1 MSTFEFAVIPLS
13 IVVGLGIARLLSA
26 LASLVE
32 HRDKVRFDA
41 LTLVWVANAM
51 LFHIFFWWVVV
62 GNARAFEEWS
72 LAAFLVL
79 FAWAMVMFFAA
90 ALILPSTAA
99 AGCDLRDRYESIR
112 RPFFAL
118 MAATPAIDVTDSLLK
133 GGIDRILNVL
143 GPTYIVA
150 MMGLALFGIAAMRTA
165 DRRLHWIGAIAG
177 FAGLLG
183 TFVTGWSVLR

>member
-1 MSTFEFAVIPLS
+1 MSTFEFVVILLS
-13 IVVGLGIARLLSA
+13 IVVGLGITRLLSA

-51 LFHIFFWWVVV
+51 LFHIFFWWVAV
-62 GNARAFEEWS
+62 GNARAFEQWS

-79 FAWAMVMFFAA
+79 FAYAMVLFFSA
-90 ALILPSTAA
+90 ALILPSNAS
-99 AGCDLRDRYESIR
+99 AGCDLRDRYDSIR

-118 MAATPAIDVTDSLLK
+118 MTAAPAIDVTDSLLK

-150 MMGLALFGIAAMRTA
+150 MTGMVLFGIGAMRTA
-165 DRRLHWIGAIAG
+165 DRRIHWIGAITL
-177 FAGLLG
+177 FAATIGS
-183 TFVTGWSVLR
+183 FVRDWSVLQ

>member
-1 MSTFEFAVIPLS
+1 MSTFEFVVILLS
-13 IVVGLGIARLLSA
+13 IVVGLGITGLLSA
-26 LASLVE
+26 LVSLVE
-32 HRDKVRFDA
+32 HRHKVRFDA

-51 LFHIFFWWVVV
+51 LFHIFFWWVAV
-62 GNARAFEEWS
+62 GNARAFEQWS

-79 FAWAMVMFFAA
+79 FAYAMVLFFSA
-90 ALILPSTAA
+90 ALILPSNAA
-99 AGCDLRDRYESIR
+99 AGCDLRDRYDSIR

-118 MAATPAIDVTDSLLK
+118 MTAAPAIDITDSLLK

-165 DRRLHWIGAIAG
+165 DRRLHWIGAIGG
-177 FAGLLG
+177 FAGMLG
-183 TFVTGWSVLR
+183 TLVSSWSVLR